1 MARSIFGGADGEGCD
16 KRHSDICSAPTDVT
30 LHPCGSWFREITL
43 EQSSERVE
51 ECTAEKKER
60 GSEIMSFS
68 WSLSKERGSSCL
80 DTERASVFLDTAF
93 LDTERASVFLDTE
106 FLRLRTESKSP
117 RHSTGIH
124 VYVQMR

>member
-1 MARSIFGGADGEGCD
+1 MARSIFRGADGEGCD

-60 GSEIMSFS
+60 ESEIMV
-68 WSLSKERGSSCL
+68 SLGLCPRREGPHASTRRERPCSSTRRERPCSSKWRERPCSS
-80 DTERASVFLDTAF
+80 TRRERPCS
-93 LDTERASVFLDTE
+93 
-106 FLRLRTESKSP
+106 
-117 RHSTGIH
+117 STQKKH
-124 VYVQMR
+124 